1 MSTAMSNL
9 ARSPYAIGAGLG
21 VLSAFAFA
29 TVKRGLG
36 VTTAFESAAALTGR
50 AVAPRRITPMINEF
64 VKASDEVPRID
75 WESMLVLGLLAG
87 SYAAAKLGGERDSG
101 AVPALWRR
109 RFGPSKNK
117 RYAGALLGGAL
128 MMFGARM
135 AKGCTSGHGLTGGMQ
150 LAVSSWVFTP
160 LMFAS
165 AGLTARALFG
175 KGAK

>member
-1 MSTAMSNL
+1 MTKALVEFS
-9 ARSPYAIGAGLG
+9 RSPYAIGAGLG

-29 TVKRGLG
+29 TAKRGLG
-36 VTTAFESAAALTGR
+36 VTTAFESAAALTQR
-50 AVAPRRITPMINEF
+50 AVAPRATHVNEF
-64 VKASDEVPRID
+64 VKEADEVPRID
-75 WESMLVLGLLAG
+75 WESMLFVGVLAG
-87 SYAAAKLGGERDSG
+87 SYATARLAGERDTG
-101 AVPALWRR
+101 VVPALWRR

-135 AKGCTSGHGLTGGMQ
+135 AKGCTSGHGLTGCMQ

-165 AGLTARALFG
+165 AALTARALFG